1 MSYFPTVPTIPTMDW
16 QRRVAQ
22 ATNYLLTKPSELVI
36 TTEGLPSAGQR
47 LVHFKSRKA
56 FTIVPAQCFA
66 EAGTAATGSS
76 VFTLKIGGSTAG
88 TVTFAPG
95 ATTGTFNITTP
106 ACPLLTLFEVIAP
119 SPVDATLANVEILLT
134 IIR

>member
-1 MSYFPTVPTIPTMDW
+1 MSYFPTVPTIPTNDW

-22 ATNYLLTKPSELVI
+22 ATNYLLTKPTELI
-36 TTEGLPSAGQR
+36 FTTEGVPTSGQR

-66 EAGTAATGSS
+66 EAGVAATGST
-76 VFTLKIGGSTAG
+76 VFTIKIGGSSAG

-95 ATTGTFNITTP
+95 STSGTFNITTP
-106 ACPLLTLFEVIAP
+106 VCPLLTLFEVVAP
-119 SPVDATLANVEILLT
+119 SPADATLASVEILLT
-134 IIR
+134 VIR